1 MIYSFLAAY
10 SPPPLSDQHFTEEV
24 SRLRRYSVPGMTGEA
39 VGTFQG
45 VRQRLRIGTSQE
57 RGLTTEPGTEKV

>member
-1 MIYSFLAAY
+1 
-10 SPPPLSDQHFTEEV
+10 
-24 SRLRRYSVPGMTGEA
+24 MTGEA

-57 RGLTTEPGTEKV
+57 RGLTTEPGTEKCLNDIAFLSHTSKPPNN